1 VSKGAPE
8 HGNNT
13 STVSIHAPVG
23 AELDPVHYKEIVE
36 QGLREFPNE
45 CCGVIAADESGRP
58 FKVIPMR
65 NADASPVTYRL
76 DGKEQ
81 LQVFDQLDDNGWS
94 LWGIYHSHT
103 HSEAY
108 PSETDVRLAFYP
120 DSRYLLLSLANRN
133 EPVLRSFFIKDGE
146 ITEEELQIA

>member
-1 VSKGAPE
+1 M
-8 HGNNT
+8 T
-13 STVSIHAPVG
+13 
-23 AELDPVHYKEIVE
+23 ELDGVFFKEIVE

-45 CCGVIAADESGRP
+45 CCGLIAAEDGAP
-58 FKVIPMR
+58 VKVFPMR

-81 LQVFDQLDDNGWS
+81 LRVFDQMDERGWD

-108 PSETDVRLAFYP
+108 PSETDVKLAFYP
-120 DSRYLLLSLANRN
+120 EARYLLMSLADRAN
-133 EPVLRSFFIKDGE
+133 PVLRAFRIDEGGV
-146 ITEEELQIA
+146 TEEELTIV

>member
-1 VSKGAPE
+1 M
-8 HGNNT
+8 T
-13 STVSIHAPVG
+13 
-23 AELDPVHYKEIVE
+23 ELDGVFFKEIVE

-45 CCGVIAADESGRP
+45 CCGVIAGRDGLP
-58 FKVIPMR
+58 VRVIPMR

-81 LQVFDQLDDNGWS
+81 LQVFDAMDDEGLE
-94 LWGIYHSHT
+94 LWAIYHSHT

-120 DSRYLLLSLANRN
+120 DARYLLLSLADR
-133 EPVLRSFFIKDGE
+133 ERPALRSFSIRDGE
-146 ITEEELQIA
+146 VTEEELTIT